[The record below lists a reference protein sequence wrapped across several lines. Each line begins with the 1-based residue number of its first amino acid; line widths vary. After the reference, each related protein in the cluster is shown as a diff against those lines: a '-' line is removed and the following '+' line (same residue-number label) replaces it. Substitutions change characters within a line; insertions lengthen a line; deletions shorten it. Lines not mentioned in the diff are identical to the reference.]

1 MCLVSFKKC
10 MKENSNFRFLGFY
23 FPFHLKNIKNLKIKK
38 NHNKFHE
45 FMHKRKRKLVF

>member
-1 MCLVSFKKC
+1 

-23 FPFHLKNIKNLKIKK
+23 FPFHLKNIKNLKNKKK

-45 FMHKRKRKLVF
+45 FMHKRKPKLVF